1 MINDD
6 EVVRLYGP
14 WRHRTPADAVQL
26 FNGYSGLWWIAGGW
40 AIQAFTQMPRPH
52 GDLDLSIPRSDVAL
66 LRKHLMSRLDV
77 WAADNGT
84 LRPLVGE
91 VDEVL
96 PSTCGNLWLRTSGAD
111 PWEYD
116 VILMDATVSTW
127 TYKRDA
133 RVSRPTE
140 DILWNRDGINYL
152 RPEIQLLHKAPG
164 LRPKDQADFLSCL
177 PLLDDSDRRWL
188 RSAIDVA
195 HPDHPWLNEI

>member
-96 PSTCGNLWLRTSGAD
+96 PSTCGNLGCVQVEQTHGSTTSF
-111 PWEYD
+111 
-116 VILMDATVSTW
+116 SW
-127 TYKRDA
+127 TQLFR
-133 RVSRPTE
+133 RGPT
-140 DILWNRDGINYL
+140 NGMRG
-152 RPEIQLLHKAPG
+152 
-164 LRPKDQADFLSCL
+164 
-177 PLLDDSDRRWL
+177 
-188 RSAIDVA
+188 
-195 HPDHPWLNEI
+195 